1 MSHEDKVLNEK
12 TDAESS
18 SHDSRS
24 EIDLFS
30 YHEVNA
36 GRLIIDPA

>member
-12 TDAESS
+12 SDAESS
-18 SHDSRS
+18 THDSSS
-24 EIDLFS
+24 EIDLLS